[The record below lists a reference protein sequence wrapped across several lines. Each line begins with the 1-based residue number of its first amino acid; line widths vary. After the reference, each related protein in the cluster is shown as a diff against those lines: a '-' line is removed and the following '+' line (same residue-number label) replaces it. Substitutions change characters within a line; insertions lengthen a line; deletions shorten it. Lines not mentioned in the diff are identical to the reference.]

1 MIFRLREEAFTRL
14 KPYITQVLKKG
25 YVNCDEK
32 IKKIFNN
39 INLYFNFL
47 RQSFGDLD
55 EAKTAELQLLDLR
68 QKGSVSEY
76 LTRFT

>member
-1 MIFRLREEAFTRL
+1 MTSRLREETFTRL
-14 KPYITQVLKKG
+14 KPYIIQILKKE

-39 INLYFNFL
+39 IDLYFNLL

-55 EAKTAELQLLDLR
+55 EVRTAEL
-68 QKGSVSEY
+68 
-76 LTRFT
+76 